1 MGSKAKPRW
10 LPVQYRFFA
19 VLAALCLVSC
29 EQRSCAD
36 SNVATQHNDRARTG
50 AYLYEKTLTP
60 KAVAARGMRVKF
72 WLSPCFGF
80 VPALLPGPMT
90 GCIDSFIDSQPLY
103 VESVQRHVVFFWL
116 TNNMVFVST
125 IANTVYGVDAD
136 TGNIIWTTGLTS
148 NDGGRTPIAR
158 GIRATPVIDVAN
170 NRMYVLYGTKNQWP
184 DQPVC
189 KDLNSDQAATKAAAR
204 KQRDNLDVEYWL
216 AVLDIRDGTLV
227 QPPQHIEATAVRR
240 DRTQVHFVGANQFDH
255 AGLLLDHGSVYIAFG
270 APAWAEGCTDYHGW
284 VMRYD
289 ASTLKQ
295 RGIFNTSLD
304 STGPETF
311 RYGGAGIWQ
320 GGGGLAADLN
330 GNVYFTT
337 GNGIAAST
345 MAQSNPSYRGDAIV
359 KLTPMDLGFNATTF
373 FPDEAQ
379 LLQDNDGDLG
389 AGGVLLLPDTDL
401 VMGGG
406 KSGFT
411 YGLRR
416 ADLGLV
422 QKLATTTN
430 QYHAALRGET
440 WNEGPHLHGAL
451 TYWRDRNSRYGN
463 LYVWGEK
470 DVLRRYPFDLK
481 TQRFDLPPIQGKIKG
496 QPDTMPGGMIS
507 LSADGDLNG
516 SAIVWATL
524 PLSANPTPHP
534 AALYAYEAQDLVL
547 LWSSPYGIL
556 SHWVPPTIA
565 DGTVFVAEG
574 GEGGLNQQM
583 LIAYELGSE
592 NGSDRPNGP
601 VAPRNPDSCQSCHQS
616 GDLREAL
623 NRPMDMR
630 VHYANGGSMAAL
642 PIIRLNELRP
652 PGDLQKVAVFEGNG
666 ARAYEA
672 QLRPGS
678 RDQLEWVAKDDT
690 ADLAEIRSVHDAMEK
705 RPPRHIKLSDNGLR
719 WSASDGGSVETSVV
733 QTAGAPQG
741 DEDWALYRVD
751 RSSGA
756 GALDGVTYIQR
767 VHTHAGIAPRNA
779 PQKLGEILQVPHYAQ
794 YWFYSPHRRE

>member
-1 MGSKAKPRW
+1 MDSKPRW
-10 LPVQYRFFA
+10 PPVQWRFLA
-19 VLAALCLVSC
+19 VLAALCLISC

-36 SNVATQHNDRARTG
+36 SNVVTQHNDRARTG
-50 AYLYEKTLTP
+50 AYLHEKTLTP

-72 WLSPCFGF
+72 WLYPCFGF
-80 VPALLPGPMT
+80 VPALPPGPMT
-90 GCIDSFIDSQPLY
+90 GCIDSVIDSQPLY
-103 VESVQRHVVFFWL
+103 VEGVRRHVVFFWL
-116 TNNMVFVST
+116 TNDMVFVST

-136 TGNIIWTTGLTS
+136 TGDIIWTTGLVS
-148 NDGGRTPIAR
+148 NDGGRTPIPR
-158 GIRATPVIDVAN
+158 GIRATPVIDATN

-184 DQPVC
+184 DQPLC
-189 KDLNSDQAATKAAAR
+189 QDLKNDATREAANA
-204 KQRDNLDVEYWL
+204 QRRTLRAEYWL

-227 QPPQHIEATAVRR
+227 QPVQHIDATVLRR
-240 DRTQVHFVGANQFDH
+240 DRALVSFVGANQFDH
-255 AGLLLDHGSVYIAFG
+255 VGLLLDHGSVYIAFG

-295 RGIFNTSLD
+295 RGVFNTSVD
-304 STGPETF
+304 STATDDETY

-337 GNGIAAST
+337 GNGIAAPT
-345 MAQSNPSYRGDAIV
+345 MGPSSNPSYRGDAIV
-359 KLTPMDLGFNATTF
+359 KLTPTDSGFSATTF

-379 LLQDNDGDLG
+379 LLQDHDGDLG
-389 AGGVLLLPDTDL
+389 SGGVLLLPDTSL

-411 YGLRR
+411 YVLRR
-416 ADLGLV
+416 TDLGFV
-422 QKLATTTN
+422 QKLTTATN
-430 QYHAALRGET
+430 QYNNALRGET

-451 TYWRDRNSRYGN
+451 TYWRDRNPRYGN

-481 TQRFDLPPIQGKIKG
+481 TNRFDLPPIQGKIEG
-496 QPDTMPGGMIS
+496 QADTMPGGMIS

-534 AALYAYEAQDLVL
+534 AALYAYEARDLVL
-547 LWSSPYGIL
+547 LWSSPYGVL

-583 LIAYELGSE
+583 LIAYELGSAD
-592 NGSDRPNGP
+592 GSDRPNGP
-601 VAPRNPDSCQSCHQS
+601 VAPRNPDSCQSCHHS

-630 VHYANGGSMAAL
+630 AHYENGASIPAL
-642 PIIRLNELRP
+642 PVIRLAELRP

-666 ARAYEA
+666 MRVYEA
-672 QLRPGS
+672 QLRAGS
-678 RDQLEWVAKDDT
+678 RDRLEWVAKEDT
-690 ADLAEIRSVHDAMEK
+690 ADLVEIRSVRDAMQK
-705 RPPRHIKLSDNGLR
+705 RPPRHVKLSGNGLR
-719 WSASDGGSVETSVV
+719 SSASDGGSAETSVV
-733 QTAGAPQG
+733 QTAKAPQD

-751 RSSGA
+751 RSSGS
-756 GALDGVTYIQR
+756 GALNGVTYIQR
-767 VHTHAGIAPRNA
+767 VHTHAGIAPRYA
-779 PQKLGEILQVPHYAQ
+779 PQKMGEVAQVPHYAQ
-794 YWFYSPHRRE
+794 YWCYSPHRRE